1 VFLLIDL
8 REGPGS
14 WISNNPQLLAVRK
27 KLSGTY
33 ANRTNFPKSLFL
45 TINLTV

>member
-1 VFLLIDL
+1 VFLLIDFRVGL
-8 REGPGS
+8 GS
-14 WISNNPQLLAVRK
+14 WINHHPQLLTVRK

-33 ANRTNFPKSLFL
+33 LNQADFPKSLFL

>member
-1 VFLLIDL
+1 LTCAGL
-8 REGPGS
+8 GS
-14 WISNNPQLLAVRK
+14 WISNSPQLLAVRK

-33 ANRTNFPKSLFL
+33 ANRTDFPKSLFL

>member
-8 REGPGS
+8 RVGPGS
-14 WISNNPQLLAVRK
+14 WISNNLQLLAVRK

-33 ANRTNFPKSLFL
+33 AKQADFPKSLFL
-45 TINLTV
+45 TIDLTV